1 VVRASNAAAGT
12 EVKQSMLQTVHRWFD
27 SLHLPDHPL
36 EDLVHRDA
44 HLIDNTNQACYAG
57 YKAMKHRMQ
66 SVHEVLPKLVEA
78 ADVAD
83 TAHHAVAAHWVAK
96 PSGKGETAAGTYVF
110 KFDDNGMIIEIT
122 SYPDAPED
130 EYLDA

>member
-1 VVRASNAAAGT
+1 
-12 EVKQSMLQTVHRWFD
+12 MLQTVHRWFD

-66 SVHEVLPKLVEA
+66 VSMQHAYFVNVWHNALLA
-78 ADVAD
+78 AAAVAD
-83 TAHHAVAAHWVAK
+83 
-96 PSGKGETAAGTYVF
+96 PS
-110 KFDDNGMIIEIT
+110 
-122 SYPDAPED
+122 SCCC
-130 EYLDA
+130 

>member
-1 VVRASNAAAGT
+1 MRASNAAAGT

-66 SVHEVLPKLVEA
+66 VSMQY
-78 ADVAD
+78 
-83 TAHHAVAAHWVAK
+83 TCCCCC
-96 PSGKGETAAGTYVF
+96 
-110 KFDDNGMIIEIT
+110 
-122 SYPDAPED
+122 
-130 EYLDA
+130 